1 MLFRKRLSG
10 LDAKIKKTAV
20 GVLLVAIVAGSVF
33 AGTSLRAGAYSKTQ
47 DVLNELLGAAKPYG
61 VVAEE
66 FKNGNHNQTCFATN
80 KLVITDQWMSAW
92 LDMSVGTTYIKSFDN
107 SGSSEVNVDLIILY
121 LELIM
126 IMNPERINI
135 ILRML
140 TEKEQVLLLMLLTA
154 RIQSMFIMQR
164 IIWM

>member
-10 LDAKIKKTAV
+10 LDAKIKKIAV

-66 FKNGNHNQTCFATN
+66 FNNLVLGTDYDYEPREN
-80 KLVITDQWMSAW
+80 KY
-92 LDMSVGTTYIKSFDN
+92 YIKDA
-107 SGSSEVNVDLIILY
+107 D
-121 LELIM
+121 
-126 IMNPERINI
+126 
-135 ILRML
+135 
-140 TEKEQVLLLMLLTA
+140 
-154 RIQSMFIMQR
+154 
-164 IIWM
+164 

>member
-1 MLFRKRLSG
+1 MFFRKRLSG
-10 LDAKIKKTAV
+10 LDVKIEENMQLAF
-20 GVLLVAIVAGSVF
+20 LLVAIVAGSVF

-92 LDMSVGTTYIKSFDN
+92 LDMSVGTTYIREF
-107 SGSSEVNVDLIILY
+107 
-121 LELIM
+121 
-126 IMNPERINI
+126 
-135 ILRML
+135 
-140 TEKEQVLLLMLLTA
+140 
-154 RIQSMFIMQR
+154 
-164 IIWM
+164 

>member
-92 LDMSVGTTYIKSFDN
+92 LDMSV
-107 SGSSEVNVDLIILY
+107 
-121 LELIM
+121 
-126 IMNPERINI
+126 
-135 ILRML
+135 
-140 TEKEQVLLLMLLTA
+140 
-154 RIQSMFIMQR
+154 
-164 IIWM
+164 